1 MHAAIDRKIR
11 VLIVDDSAIM
21 RQLLSV
27 FLREDPGIEVV
38 GTAEDSRRARELIK
52 RLQPDVLTLDVEM
65 PGMDGLQFLENL
77 MRLRP
82 MPVVMVSSLTQAGAD
97 SALRAL
103 QLGAIDMIAKPR
115 VRGHEELGQLATE
128 LRSKIRAAA
137 EARLRA
143 PHDRRP
149 AFPPV
154 AGRRRPRPHAVV
166 AMGASA
172 GGTQALWDI
181 LAHLPPHMP
190 GVVIVQ
196 HMPRPFTH
204 YFAQHLDACCALTVS
219 EAQDGDRIRPGHV
232 LIAPGGHHMAVIQG
246 PDGYCVRVYDGAPV
260 NLHRPS
266 VDVLFESVA
275 RCAGPTAIGVI
286 LTGMGSDGARGL
298 LAMRHAGAHTIA
310 QDESSCLVFSMPERA
325 IREGAVCNV
334 LSLDRIAPQLIER
347 GTLADSDEG

>member
-1 MHAAIDRKIR
+1 
-11 VLIVDDSAIM
+11 
-21 RQLLSV
+21 
-27 FLREDPGIEVV
+27 
-38 GTAEDSRRARELIK
+38 
-52 RLQPDVLTLDVEM
+52 
-65 PGMDGLQFLENL
+65 
-77 MRLRP
+77 
-82 MPVVMVSSLTQAGAD
+82 
-97 SALRAL
+97 
-103 QLGAIDMIAKPR
+103 
-115 VRGHEELGQLATE
+115 
-128 LRSKIRAAA
+128 
-137 EARLRA
+137 
-143 PHDRRP
+143 
-149 AFPPV
+149 
-154 AGRRRPRPHAVV
+154 
-166 AMGASA
+166 
-172 GGTQALWDI
+172 
-181 LAHLPPHMP
+181 MP

-232 LIAPGGHHMAVIQG
+232 LIAPGGRHMAVIQG